1 MIRGFL
7 WEIRHRSNDYKTV
20 TSAERVTH
28 PTKPE
33 TFPFQLKTSW
43 RNEKEA
49 AFDAGHQ
56 FKSLH
61 LLPVDSN
68 NTEMSML
75 TSQAVKSSMTSRR
88 ASVLRLTVEVTVLT
102 TTTPGYSAPDI
113 NRQNFRVSC
122 CNIQSSITKLRGTS
136 IVNFSYFW
144 RRDRKSVV

>member
-28 PTKPE
+28 PTKHE
-33 TFPFQLKTSW
+33 IFPFQLKTSW
-43 RNEKEA
+43 RNEKA
-49 AFDAGHQ
+49 APAFDAGHQ
-56 FKSLH
+56 FQSLH
-61 LLPVDSN
+61 PLPVDSN
-68 NTEMSML
+68 NTGMSML

-113 NRQNFRVSC
+113 NRRNFRVSC
-122 CNIQSSITKLRGTS
+122 FNIQSSITKLRGTS
-136 IVNFSYFW
+136 IVNFFILLTSRFFLW
-144 RRDRKSVV
+144 